1 MTIFPF
7 DGAMC
12 FFDYMMMLLSALSK
26 QLLSFAQ
33 LSEGSM
39 DGYGQAGV
47 RFPWDKEQLE
57 VRDAGTV
64 RWCLRVP
71 SDPFSLP

>member
-1 MTIFPF
+1 MTIFPL

-12 FFDYMMMLLSALSK
+12 LFEYMMMLLSALSK
-26 QLLSFAQ
+26 QLQSFAQ

-39 DGYGQAGV
+39 DGCGQADV
-47 RFPWDKEQLE
+47 IFPWDKEQLE

-64 RWCLRVP
+64 RWSLGVP